1 MNVNFQSLA
10 IILNVLRFIYW
21 IFFVLILIEFKF
33 DGFSA
38 ETCRSL
44 IAILDD
50 DRSGKLGYGE
60 FKQLWNDLRM
70 WKVWYTN

>member
-1 MNVNFQSLA
+1 M
-10 IILNVLRFIYW
+10 IPT
-21 IFFVLILIEFKF
+21 EFKF

-50 DRSGKLGYGE
+50 DRSGKLGYDE

-70 WKVWYTN
+70 WKVCIKKFFQLSVLSFTKNLDCFQRA